1 MACLKAHK
9 LLIFV
14 LFYIIINLEGIR
26 AQNNDNINIKANYIT
41 RFANNLIWPSY
52 AIGSEFVVG
61 YIGDQPTAQQ
71 IRSFLD
77 NQKVK
82 NKKYLLKHYNTIQEI
97 EQCPILFISAS
108 NKLLISG
115 VFQQVSGKATLVISE
130 KPGYADQE
138 GGSDINFVKPVDE
151 WLYEIVVEQ
160 IQSKGI
166 YVPDKIIESAYKN
179 ISYKVEEV
187 PTKTITKIEKTTEIK
202 YVKDPK
208 VEREL
213 NATRSELSKV
223 KDEQQLRIKELGLKP
238 EEEKKLLARLDTLR
252 RLRDIESVINE
263 QLKSEA
269 EAEKVKRQLA
279 QKKADLA
286 GKEKQALEADQR
298 TQLAI
303 LISVII
309 LISSLTLVFYRYN
322 QRKKRTIIEI
332 KKARNELAD
341 KVREI
346 NRQNDLLEESTKIM
360 DMKSKE
366 INEKNQA
373 LEEQNRKITDSIRYA
388 LTIQE
393 AMLPGES
400 RFRELFDEHLIIY
413 HPKDIVSGDFYWLT
427 QYENKTIIVV
437 VDCTGHGVPGAF
449 MSTIGTDLLNEIIN
463 EKRVYNPSK
472 ILEMLHLGVYERL
485 RQGDTNNRD
494 GMDVCLCVIQA
505 QDEDAFQITFAGA
518 KRPLFFTQDKELKR
532 ISGDSKYI
540 GGIRKHTQD
549 FNNQVVMLKKG
560 DVLYL
565 TTDGYVDTPNPERK
579 KFGSKRFV
587 ELLHEINQESLVQ
600 QKEILLNTLRNHQQ
614 ETKSRDDITIVG
626 IKL

>member
-1 MACLKAHK
+1 MTYKKVYHIVMGCWVFFLLNILPTKAQ
-9 LLIFV
+9 
-14 LFYIIINLEGIR
+14 ED
-26 AQNNDNINIKANYIT
+26 QNINIKANYII

-52 AIGSEFVVG
+52 AIGNEFVVG
-61 YIGDQPTAQQ
+61 FIGDEATAQK
-71 IRSFLD
+71 ISSFLS

-82 NKKYLLKHYNTIQEI
+82 NKKYALKRYNTIQEI

-115 VFQQVSGKATLVISE
+115 IFQQVSGKPILVISE
-130 KPGYADQE
+130 KPGYADHE

-166 YVPDKIIESAYKN
+166 YIPDKIIASAYKN
-179 ISYKVEEV
+179 ISYKEEV
-187 PTKTITKIEKTTEIK
+187 VPAKTITKIEKTTEIK

-208 VEREL
+208 IEREL
-213 NATRSELSKV
+213 NVTRDELTKV
-223 KDEQQLRIKELGLKP
+223 RVEQTQRIKELGLNP
-238 EEEKKLLARLDTLR
+238 QEEKELIARLDTLR

-263 QLKSEA
+263 QLK
-269 EAEKVKRQLA
+269 AEKEKEKAERQLA
-279 QKKADLA
+279 LEKAAKID
-286 GKEKQALEADQR
+286 KEKEALVANQR

-303 LISVII
+303 FSAIFI
-309 LISSLTLVFYRYN
+309 LISTLTLVFYRYN

-346 NRQNDLLEESTKIM
+346 NRQNDLLEESAKIM
-360 DMKSKE
+360 DMKSRE
-366 INEKNQA
+366 INEKNLA

-393 AMLPGES
+393 AMLPGEKK
-400 RFRELFDEHLIIY
+400 FQEIFDEHFIIY
-413 HPKDIVSGDFYWLT
+413 RPKDIVSGDFYWLT
-427 QYENKTIIVV
+427 QSENKTVIVV

-463 EKRVYNPSK
+463 EKRVYNPSR

-485 RQGDTNNRD
+485 RQSDTNNRD
-494 GMDVCLCVIQA
+494 GMDVCMCLIQA
-505 QDEDAFQITFAGA
+505 QENDRFQVIFAGA
-518 KRPLFFTQDKELKR
+518 KRPLFFTQSGELKR

-540 GGIRKHTQD
+540 GGIRKHTQA
-549 FNNQVVMLKKG
+549 FTNQEVILKKG

-565 TTDGYVDTPNPERK
+565 TTDGYVDTPNPQRE
-579 KFGSKRFV
+579 KFGSNQFV
-587 ELLHEINQESLVQ
+587 QLLSSIHSKHLHI
-600 QKEILLNTLRNHQQ
+600 QKEIMLDVLQKHQQ
-614 ETKSRDDITIVG
+614 NTKSRDDITIVG